1 MPADLIVIFVILG
14 FLFLVIIFSIYMLVK
29 TTQARKAAKRS
40 KKDLKNRVQ
49 ADKVITLTHV
59 AGLPLSEGSVCNL
72 ALTPDS
78 IVIEKGPN
86 SYNLSFSKVTDMCVK
101 TDTDIR
107 KAYVSSVGGAV
118 GGAVLFG
125 PLGAM
130 IGGRTK
136 EKVDTVT
143 HSFFIITYSKD
154 GGTDYISFECTGN
167 PSVFAFINAFEGTKR
182 VQKTVNL

>member
-1 MPADLIVIFVILG
+1 MPDGLVTGLVILG
-14 FLFLVIIFSIYMLVK
+14 LFFLFAVFCIYMIVK
-29 TTQARKAAKRS
+29 TTKARNAVKRS
-40 KKDLKNRVQ
+40 KKALKNRVQ
-49 ADKVITLTHV
+49 ADKVITLTHIT
-59 AGLPLSEGSVCNL
+59 GLPLSEGSVCNL

-78 IVIEKGPN
+78 IVIEKSPN
-86 SYNLSFSKVTDMCVK
+86 SYNLSFSKVADMCVK

-136 EKVDTVT
+136 KKVDTVT
-143 HSFFIITYSKD
+143 HSFFIITYDKD

-167 PSVFAFINAFEGTKR
+167 PGVWTFINAFEGTKR